1 MFEILIQ
8 QTQHWSGILLEAQ
21 DDDIGRSFL
30 LALTTQPLRDQ
41 GPYIGSQHDL
51 KLPCPCGLSS
61 LPPRRE

>member
-8 QTQHWSGILLEAQ
+8 QTQHWPGIFLEAQ

-41 GPYIGSQHDL
+41 GHT
-51 KLPCPCGLSS
+51 
-61 LPPRRE
+61 